1 MGVEVGRRVLYLEN
15 GQCLAQC
22 LCSDAGCPSHVLL
35 PEVTSCESGLGPQG
49 PGGRCPSPT
58 EWGFLGA
65 QAPGKGTFL
74 VASEP

>member
-1 MGVEVGRRVLYLEN
+1 MGGWGEEFYEN

-22 LCSDAGCPSHVLL
+22 LCSDAGCPSHMLL
-35 PEVTSCESGLGPQG
+35 SEVTSCESGLGPQG

-58 EWGFLGA
+58 ELGCLGA

-74 VASEP
+74 VAGEP